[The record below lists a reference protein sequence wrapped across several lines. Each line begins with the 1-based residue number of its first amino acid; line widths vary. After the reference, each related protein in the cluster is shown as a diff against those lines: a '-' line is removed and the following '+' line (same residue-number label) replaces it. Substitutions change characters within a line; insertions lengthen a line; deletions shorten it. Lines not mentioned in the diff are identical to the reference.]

1 VCPGD
6 VADHGESESGTCAVP
21 HGNRIGTLTCRFVV
35 WSMRVGAEN
44 RVTLCDLPVF
54 VDASTEAIA
63 AKDVKTTA
71 GFWDRS
77 STRWRLTEHEVPRA
91 R

>member
-1 VCPGD
+1 
-6 VADHGESESGTCAVP
+6 
-21 HGNRIGTLTCRFVV
+21 
-35 WSMRVGAEN
+35 MRRAEFATRTPVLGVGAEN
-44 RVTLCDLPVF
+44 RVTLCDLREF

-77 STRWRLTEHEVPRA
+77 STRWRLTEREVPRV